1 MTQDLRSLGIPSP
14 RLDAELLIGHA
25 LRLSR
30 VQLYMDMQRPLT
42 REELAEVRSL
52 LVRRRRREPVA
63 YLRGTKEFYLHE
75 FEVTR
80 DVLIPRPETELLVDR
95 ALEVLSALSLSVGSP
110 SGSPVGARALD
121 LCTGSGAVAITL
133 ALQRPLLTVDATDLS
148 DAALAVAARNV
159 ERHRVSERV
168 QLHQGDL
175 FSALKE
181 RTRYALIVAN
191 PPYVA
196 ASEWDSLAP
205 EITAHEPRM
214 ALIAGDDGLS
224 VLRRIAADAAE
235 WLVPSGTLLC
245 ELGRGQAPIV
255 AEWLRADT
263 RFTGV
268 AVHKDLA
275 GIERVVEARAI
286 PAQ

>member
-1 MTQDLRSLGIPSP
+1 
-14 RLDAELLIGHA
+14 LIGHA
-25 LRLSR
+25 LSVNR
-30 VQLYMDMQRPLT
+30 VRLYMDMQRPLT
-42 REELAEVRSL
+42 REELAEVRAL

-63 YLRGTKEFYLHE
+63 YLRGKKEFYLHE

-95 ALEVLSALSLSVGSP
+95 ALEVLSALSLSIGSP
-110 SGSPVGARALD
+110 TGSPVGARALD

-148 DAALAVAARNV
+148 HAALAVAARNV
-159 ERHRVSERV
+159 ERHRVGERV
-168 QLHQGDL
+168 HLHQGDL
-175 FSALKE
+175 FSALTD
-181 RTRYALIVAN
+181 RARYSLIVAN

-196 ASEWDSLAP
+196 ESDWDSLAP

-214 ALIAGDDGLS
+214 ALIAPDEGLS
-224 VLRRIAADAAE
+224 VLRRIVADAAD
-235 WLVPSGTLLC
+235 WLLPGGALLC

-263 RFTGV
+263 RLTGV

-275 GIERVVEARAI
+275 GIERVVEAHAI
-286 PAQ
+286 TA

>member
-1 MTQDLRSLGIPSP
+1 MTKDLRALGIPSP

-25 LRLSR
+25 LGVNR
-30 VQLYMDMQRPLT
+30 VRLYMDMQRPLT
-42 REELAEVRSL
+42 REELAEVRAL

-80 DVLIPRPETELLVDR
+80 DVLIPRPDTELLVDR
-95 ALEVLSALSLSVGSP
+95 ALEALPASSASS
-110 SGSPVGARALD
+110 GARALD

-148 DAALAVAARNV
+148 EAALAVAARNI
-159 ERHRVSERV
+159 EKHRVGERV
-168 QLHQGDL
+168 RLHHGDL
-175 FSALKE
+175 FLALPE
-181 RTRYALIVAN
+181 RIRYSLIVAN

-196 ASEWDSLAP
+196 ETEWDSLAP

-224 VLRRIAADAAE
+224 VLRRIVAGAAD
-235 WLVPSGTLLC
+235 WLVSDGTLPC
-245 ELGRGQAPIV
+245 ELGRGQAPTV
-255 AEWLRADT
+255 AEWLRVDA
-263 RFTGV
+263 RFDRV

-275 GIERVVEARAI
+275 GIERVVEARALK
-286 PAQ
+286 AQ

>member
-1 MTQDLRSLGIPSP
+1 MTQDLRSLGVPSP

-25 LRLSR
+25 LSVNR
-30 VQLYMDMQRPLT
+30 VRLYMDMQRPLT
-42 REELAEVRSL
+42 REELAEVRAL

-95 ALEVLSALSLSVGSP
+95 ALEALPSSSSP
-110 SGSPVGARALD
+110 TGSPVGARALD

-148 DAALAVAARNV
+148 HAALAVAARNV
-159 ERHRVSERV
+159 ERHRVGERV
-168 QLHQGDL
+168 HLHQGDL
-175 FSALKE
+175 FSALTE
-181 RTRYALIVAN
+181 RARYALIVAN

-196 ASEWDSLAP
+196 ESEWDSLAP

-224 VLRRIAADAAE
+224 VLRRIVADAAD
-235 WLVPSGTLLC
+235 WLVPGGALLC
-245 ELGRGQAPIV
+245 ELGRGQAPMV
-255 AEWLRADT
+255 AESLRADT
-263 RFTGV
+263 RFTFV
-268 AVHKDLA
+268 TVHKDLA
-275 GIERVVEARAI
+275 GIERVVEAHAVT
-286 PAQ
+286 AS